1 MIVVPTWD
9 LFITLFF
16 VTVVGYGVIL
26 QREKIIATLVST
38 YVALAV
44 ATVQGET
51 VYEFFNGNSILFNQF
66 WIRSNLSEFS
76 IKALLFAV
84 VIVLLTIK
92 GDFAVTMGKAGGMI
106 SSIFVFLYSFF
117 DAGLIASSVLNFL
130 PATAKAS
137 IVASSHLAQ
146 SIVNYETYWI
156 VVPALLM
163 IVGGFLTARAQGGG
177 GGGGGEG
184 GG

>member
-1 MIVVPTWD
+1 MVVVPTWD

-16 VTVVGYGVIL
+16 VIVVGYGVIL

-44 ATVQGET
+44 ATVWGET
-51 VYEFFNGNSILFNQF
+51 VFEFFNGNAILFNQF

-84 VIVLLTIK
+84 IIILLTIK
-92 GDFAVTMGKAGGMI
+92 GDFAVTMGKAEGLMT
-106 SSIFVFLYSFF
+106 SVFVFVYSFLN
-117 DAGLIASSVLNFL
+117 AGLIASSVLNFL
-130 PATAKAS
+130 PAVAKSS
-137 IVASSHLAQ
+137 IVVSSNLAQ
-146 SIVNYETYWI
+146 SIVSYETTWI
-156 VVPALLM
+156 VAPALLM
-163 IVGGFLTARAQGGG
+163 IVGGFLTARSQGGA

-184 GG
+184 E